1 MSLSNVSSYSSPSYQ
16 NQQNSTANKKG
27 NKNDADNGEKDA
39 TKVENNASSFSTQ
52 DMIVTAYDEY
62 DMPSGSSMAKPE
74 EKEEPAPKREPI
86 QIEIPQNVSL
96 PIKILFICFISPW
109 LFFVSILIRIYN
121 LMNNPFSKHKEAN
134 EKKNAL
140 YYAIQGKRKID
151 SRFVQLKP
159 IFDWSNPIQSL
170 KSMYTRV
177 RTSVFPSTK
186 SIPQLLIKGFK
197 QGFVIFSNAMI
208 YADYQVHKDLHFV
221 FKSLFYTGRSF
232 GSLFH
237 KARSTLSSIK
247 RYSRTRAPSRVQT
260 K

>member
-16 NQQNSTANKKG
+16 NQQGSAADKKG
-27 NKNDADNGEKDA
+27 NNNGSDNAEKDA
-39 TKVENNASSFSTQ
+39 TKVENNESSFSTQ
-52 DMIVTAYDEY
+52 DMIVAAYDEF

-74 EKEEPAPKREPI
+74 DKEEPARKREPI

-96 PIKILFICFISPW
+96 PVKVLFICFISPW

-121 LMNNPFSKHKEAN
+121 LMNNPFSKHKEAT

-151 SRFVQLKP
+151 SRLTQLKP
-159 IFDWSNPIQSL
+159 SFDWNAPVQSL
-170 KSMYTRV
+170 KGKYNRARSY
-177 RTSVFPSTK
+177 VFPSTK
-186 SIPQLLIKGFK
+186 SIPQLLAKGFK
-197 QGFVIFSNAMI
+197 QGFVVFSNAMV

-221 FKSLFYTGRSF
+221 FKSLYYTGRGF

-237 KARSTLSSIK
+237 KARSTISSIK
-247 RYSRTRAPSRVQT
+247 SYSRTKALSKVQT